1 MAISTGPST
10 MLPVLSHYQTSP
22 LLAARKQGLTSSTTS
37 MDLGATIIEVTL
49 TSDNIIFPDSSIL
62 NWQSIEEINANENA
76 CFFIKDNTAN
86 PIRGY
91 SEIIGRAYSLMPTS
105 EAPVLVAAGFPMHRF
120 KNITPLKAALA
131 MVEPVMPVRGKA
143 LDTATGLGYTAIV
156 ASKTAL
162 AVTTIEL
169 CPVAQ
174 EMARMN
180 PWSQSLFNNPKISQ
194 IIGDSFEEIG
204 KFGDN
209 SFAAV
214 IHDPPTMALAGDLY
228 SGEFYKQAFRI
239 LHQRGRMFHYIGD
252 PNSAA
257 GSKVTGGVVKRL
269 HDAGFSKVV
278 PLTKA
283 FGVVA
288 YK

>member
-1 MAISTGPST
+1 MTIPTGPAT

-22 LLAARKQGLTSSTTS
+22 LLAAREQGLTFSTTS
-37 MDLGATIIEVTL
+37 IDLGITSIEVTL
-49 TSDNIIFPDSSIL
+49 TSDHIIFPDSSIL
-62 NWQSIEEINANENA
+62 NWQSIEKINSKENV
-76 CFFIKDNTAN
+76 CFFLKDNTAN
-86 PIRGY
+86 PIRGF
-91 SEIIGRAYSLMPTS
+91 SEILGRAYSLRPTS

-120 KNITPLKAALA
+120 KNITPSKAALA
-131 MVEPVMPVRGKA
+131 MVEPVMPIHGKV

-156 ASKTAL
+156 ASKTAST
-162 AVTTIEL
+162 VFTIEL

-180 PWSQSLFNNPKISQ
+180 PWSQSLFNNPKISR
-194 IIGDSFEEIG
+194 IIGDSFEQIG

-228 SGEFYKQAFRI
+228 SGEFYKQAFRV

-252 PNSAA
+252 PNGAA
-257 GSKVTGGVVKRL
+257 GAKVTRGVVKRL
-269 HDAGFSKVV
+269 HDAGFKKVIS
-278 PLTKA
+278 LAKA